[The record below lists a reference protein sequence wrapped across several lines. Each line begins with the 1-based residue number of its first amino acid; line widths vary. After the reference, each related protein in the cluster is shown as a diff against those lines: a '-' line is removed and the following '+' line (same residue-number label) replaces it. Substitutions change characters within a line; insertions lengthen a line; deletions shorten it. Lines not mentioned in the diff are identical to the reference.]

1 MKNPFVIALTAALIT
16 AAAIK
21 AAPALAEPA
30 AAQPATL
37 VSHVRTAD
45 LDLASA
51 QGQRLLQQRLQRAAR
66 EVCGTPSD
74 LDLVA
79 QNELRE
85 CRSEAVA
92 RAAAQLDAQVAKRK
106 GGDVIAVSAAR

>member
-1 MKNPFVIALTAALIT
+1 MKNPFVIALAAALVT

-21 AAPALAEPA
+21 GAPTFAEPA
-30 AAQPATL
+30 GAQPATL

-45 LDLASA
+45 LDLASTH
-51 QGQRLLQQRLQRAAR
+51 GQRLLQKRLQRAAR

-74 LDLVA
+74 FDLVG
-79 QNELRE
+79 QNDLRR

-92 RAAAQLDAQVAKRK
+92 RAAARDDARAAKA
-106 GGDVIAVSAAR
+106 GGADVIAVSAER

>member
-16 AAAIK
+16 AGAIK

-30 AAQPATL
+30 QPQTF

-45 LDLASA
+45 LDLASE
-51 QGQRLLQQRLQRAAR
+51 QGRRQLQQRLERAAR

-74 LDLVA
+74 LDLVGK
-79 QNELRE
+79 NNVRE
-85 CRSEAVA
+85 CRAEAVA
-92 RAAAQLDAQVAKRK
+92 KAAGQQEALVASANR
-106 GGDVIAVSAAR
+106 GRVIAVTASR